1 MLIFFQD
8 EAHSILF
15 AATDTTGNALTVGV
29 FWILYEEH
37 IYAKLASELK
47 KRFLNYTKDT
57 QLPYVELEA
66 LPYLT
71 AVVKEVLRLSFGV
84 PFRVP
89 RVVPA
94 GGAEFEGHFIPE
106 GTVIG
111 VSQWMLHRDPEVFPD
126 PTKFDPERWLKGQEE
141 TRKLEKYMV
150 PFSRGKSIERQCCI
164 YFVRRMELGTVA
176 PKTAAR
182 V

>member
-1 MLIFFQD
+1 MQGETIRQIESVKEKMRKADEGKPDSKDRNADRETLFSNLLTPEDKPSGYIVPETMQIKD
-8 EAHSILF
+8 EAYSILF
-15 AATDTTGNALTVGV
+15 AATDTTGHALTVAT

-37 IYAKLASELK
+37 IYAKLALELK
-47 KRFLNYTKDT
+47 QRFPNYNKNTE
-57 QLPYVELEA
+57 LAYIELEA

-71 AVVKEVLRLSFGV
+71 AVIKEVLRLSFGV

-111 VSQWMLHRDPEVFPD
+111 VSEW
-126 PTKFDPERWLKGQEE
+126 
-141 TRKLEKYMV
+141 
-150 PFSRGKSIERQCCI
+150 
-164 YFVRRMELGTVA
+164 
-176 PKTAAR
+176 
-182 V
+182 